1 MSLFYSKSSN
11 GFLFL
16 LSMKTNTFITNPVN
30 WSSVSS
36 LTSYSSTFSP
46 LITQL
51 QPHRA
56 SYHPGILLH
65 CSLPRSFQMLWG
77 HIWMKPMEILFKITN
92 PLLRKH
98 LSQFLTRLLH
108 FFTFPWQWSLANVLC
123 ILLSYHAMIS
133 PAWRWA
139 PRIQGSW
146 LVHLCISNT
155 LICVWNVVN
164 SQYIFPE

>member
-51 QPHRA
+51 QPHWA

-92 PLLRKH
+92 PLLRKR
-98 LSQFLTRLLH
+98 LSQFLTRPLH
-108 FFTFPWQWSLANVLC
+108 FFLLFLGNDHLLMFSAFYLVITLWSLLPEDEH
-123 ILLSYHAMIS
+123 HAFRDLG
-133 PAWRWA
+133 WF
-139 PRIQGSW
+139 
-146 LVHLCISNT
+146 T
-155 LICVWNVVN
+155 CV
-164 SQYIFPE
+164 SQTPWSVSGM